1 MNIFNIFFHQ
11 FNTLFINI
19 RDGKDLVDYR
29 VQTFFLYCPFPPT
42 VVASST
48 KQDNN
53 KSHEERN
60 KFTSLTSKME
70 SSNEACIE
78 GGEVQGLP
86 FLLVEL

>member
-19 RDGKDLVDYR
+19 RYGKDLVDYR
-29 VQTFFLYCPFPPT
+29 VQTFFLHCPFPPT
-42 VVASST
+42 VVVSST
-48 KQDNN
+48 KQDND

-60 KFTSLTSKME
+60 KFTSLTSKKE
-70 SSNEACIE
+70 SSNEVRIE
-78 GGEVQGLP
+78 GGQVQDLP